1 MWKLIF
7 KNKQVEICCQFL
19 SLESELSNEHKI
31 EGLVR
36 KAASTTGALQLQE
49 RQNIQ
54 KEQSLLQ
61 QKVEK
66 LRTKTKKVVAEEK
79 LQFQSVNSPSLSL
92 PGEVPT
98 SPPQETKQS
107 DKVNDSQTLPI
118 TETNL
123 SPLNL
128 EAPEWQGSKWVPVS
142 AQETNIKDTYKWD
155 CFLHYNPFQC
165 FIFLQDILSDFA
177 RHLPSLSVF
186 LSFIRSKGT
195 AQRTYFSGKTCPQ
208 FDGSGWKCD

>member
-7 KNKQVEICCQFL
+7 KNKQVEICCQLL

-36 KAASTTGALQLQE
+36 KAASNTGALQLQE

-79 LQFQSVNSPSLSL
+79 LYFQSVNSPSLSL
-92 PGEVPT
+92 PGEVRT

-107 DKVNDSQTLPI
+107 DKVNDSQILPI

-165 FIFLQDILSDFA
+165 FILLQDIYPLRLCKTSSFFQRISQLHKIQGNCEKDI
-177 RHLPSLSVF
+177 F
-186 LSFIRSKGT
+186 L
-195 AQRTYFSGKTCPQ
+195 
-208 FDGSGWKCD
+208 W

>member
-1 MWKLIF
+1 M
-7 KNKQVEICCQFL
+7 
-19 SLESELSNEHKI
+19 
-31 EGLVR
+31 
-36 KAASTTGALQLQE
+36 QE

-79 LQFQSVNSPSLSL
+79 LYFQSVNSPSLSL
-92 PGEVPT
+92 PGEVRT
-98 SPPQETKQS
+98 SPPQETKV
-107 DKVNDSQTLPI
+107 VNDSPTVPI
-118 TETNL
+118 AETNL
-123 SPLNL
+123 SSLNP

-165 FIFLQDILSDFA
+165 FMFLQDIYPLRLCKTS
-177 RHLPSLSVF
+177 
-186 LSFIRSKGT
+186 SF
-195 AQRTYFSGKTCPQ
+195 F
-208 FDGSGWKCD
+208 

>member
-7 KNKQVEICCQFL
+7 KNKQVEICCQLL

-92 PGEVPT
+92 PGEVRT

-107 DKVNDSQTLPI
+107 DKVNDSQILPI

-123 SPLNL
+123 SPLNP
-128 EAPEWQGSKWVPVS
+128 EAPEWQGSG
-142 AQETNIKDTYKWD
+142 
-155 CFLHYNPFQC
+155 CLFLHRRQTSKTHINGTVFCTIIHSNVLYFSK
-165 FIFLQDILSDFA
+165 ISSLTLQDI
-177 RHLPSLSVF
+177 F
-186 LSFIRSKGT
+186 LLL
-195 AQRTYFSGKTCPQ
+195 AYFSA
-208 FDGSGWKCD
+208 S